1 MNFVEGLGSRFGK
14 SDCDKIKSGNAQFL
28 CAFLWLALS
37 PCFPFWKGMVD
48 INTQMKNSKLLQ
60 FLLDNAETLKKELSR
75 KITSAICSS
84 MWQFSFVR
92 ILSFPKNSI
101 RPMPIHRK
109 LCPALFDQ
117 RCGKRYFVWRTE
129 KSQGSGRRKQ
139 GRHRR
144 ACEWVDG
151 KDAPERWR
159 NWQDFVRLCEKKT
172 GKVYMTVQK

>member
-37 PCFPFWKGMVD
+37 LCFPFRKGMVD

-60 FLLDNAETLKKELSR
+60 YLLDNAETLKKELSR

-84 MWQFSFVR
+84 IWQFSFVR

-101 RPMPIHRK
+101 
-109 LCPALFDQ
+109 
-117 RCGKRYFVWRTE
+117 
-129 KSQGSGRRKQ
+129 
-139 GRHRR
+139 
-144 ACEWVDG
+144 
-151 KDAPERWR
+151 
-159 NWQDFVRLCEKKT
+159 
-172 GKVYMTVQK
+172 